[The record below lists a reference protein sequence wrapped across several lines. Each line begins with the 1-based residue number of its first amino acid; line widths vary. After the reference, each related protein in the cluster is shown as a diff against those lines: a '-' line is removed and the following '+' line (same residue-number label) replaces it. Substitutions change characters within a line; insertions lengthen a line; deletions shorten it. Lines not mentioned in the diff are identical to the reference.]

1 MHTRAHTYVSV
12 CVCAAGK
19 RQPRPPA
26 PEKDKKNG
34 KTRGARVREARRRN
48 TESDDEVSRRQILS
62 LLKK

>member
-1 MHTRAHTYVSV
+1 MCR
-12 CVCAAGK
+12 CAAGK

-48 TESDDEVSRRQILS
+48 TESEKEVSRRQILS